1 MSLLPHAECYSYS
14 YIPNCLVQQL
24 CDLQDS
30 DYLHKSQVLAHCLL
44 HNIHAVLK
52 GVIFALEDCMQSFS
66 GNSMHGAA
74 SVCKVIFGVSDICST
89 STFLS
94 SHAYSSNLLRVILA
108 GSY

>member
-1 MSLLPHAECYSYS
+1 MNIYSGDLIQQQFSGCFMSLLPHAECYSYS

-30 DYLHKSQVLAHCLL
+30 DYLHKSQVPAHCLL

-66 GNSMHGAA
+66 GNSM
-74 SVCKVIFGVSDICST
+74 VQ
-89 STFLS
+89 
-94 SHAYSSNLLRVILA
+94 LLYA
-108 GSY
+108 K